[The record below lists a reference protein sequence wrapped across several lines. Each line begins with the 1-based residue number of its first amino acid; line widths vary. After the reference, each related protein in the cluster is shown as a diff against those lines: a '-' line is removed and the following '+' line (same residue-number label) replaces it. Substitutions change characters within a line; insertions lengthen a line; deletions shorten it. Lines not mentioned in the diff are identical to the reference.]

1 MCFFLLKFIDMK
13 LAFIISFL
21 FVFSLTAQKKNSE
34 VGWMFTDLLVDGN
47 LYFSYERAINESWS
61 WQING
66 GYKLPA
72 GLVNISGIDA
82 EQLQTSDI
90 NYTGFKITPSVKYY
104 INSVRPDHMDGFYVG
119 GYTKY
124 GRYHT
129 DIGATF
135 IDSSDQSYSLNFN
148 TNMNLYSLGIMIGYK
163 LPVSDRLAI
172 DFLFL
177 GFGKGWYSFNVKSE
191 TSVPDEF
198 YDYLNDQLDKI
209 TLLDLIN
216 SDFSFSEINTRSSFF
231 GSAARYGITLTYAF

>member
-1 MCFFLLKFIDMK
+1 MK
-13 LAFIISFL
+13 LTTIAL
-21 FVFSLTAQKKNSE
+21 VFSIFTLSAQQKKSE
-34 VGWMFTDLLVDGN
+34 LGWMFSDLLVDGN
-47 LYFSYERAINESWS
+47 LYFSYEREINEHWS

-66 GYKLPA
+66 GYKLPS

-104 INSVRPDHMDGFYVG
+104 INSVKPDRMDGFYVG
-119 GYTKY
+119 GYTKF

-148 TNMNLYSLGIMIGYK
+148 TNMNLYSLGIMLGYK
-163 LPVSDRLAI
+163 LPVSKRLAI

-177 GFGKGWYSFNVKSE
+177 GFGKGWYSFDIKSQ

-198 YDYLNDQLDKI
+198 YDYLNAQLDKI

-216 SDFSFSEINTRSSFF
+216 SDFSFSEINSRSSFF